1 MSASTCTPL
10 PAALPPRRASR
21 LAEFAYTIV
30 ARWRAASMRQ
40 RLNDE
45 LDRLDDRRLRD
56 IGVDRADI
64 AARVDAEMTRINLRS
79 LGR

>member
-10 PAALPPRRASR
+10 PAALPPTRASR
-21 LAEFAYTIV
+21 LAEFAYRIV
-30 ARWRAASMRQ
+30 ARWRAASTRQ